1 MILPN
6 LFLIH
11 GLPQLRD
18 SSLKSA
24 DRTLTA
30 GFIVIGILV
39 VAGVFTNTLYLVA
52 GGIAA
57 ALLAGMF
64 AANPTGLA
72 AMLFGVQIVFTT
84 GFLGSISFYAGPFRL
99 CMDNLLQMWILFLWI
114 GAFIDGD
121 GRTGKTKS
129 GNLIIVLVSLGLFAF
144 IHGIAAGYDAE
155 TAAVFLKTIMGY
167 MFFFPAM
174 WILKDRGKMRI
185 LVSTVLVASV
195 IAAAWVIF
203 KGYTGGEG
211 VYLRQTSGLRVSSR
225 EVNVVVTGLLLV
237 TMLLWKRYRGVHVVP
252 SVAAILVMG
261 AAILLGQSRALWL
274 AVSAGALMAFVA
286 DMSRPGEGGFK
297 LSRLVSRVLL
307 LVVFIG
313 GSIAFVAAAGL
324 LSAADVAAR
333 SGGADGGLAG
343 DVSLWA
349 RFLSW
354 WEIIRTVTASPLV
367 LVFGTGFGH
376 RITYFRPDLVAEVS
390 IPYVDGSFFQLLLNQ
405 GLTGSLTLA
414 FLYAGGIAGSF
425 RTVLKTVSAGKTVLA
440 LWLTASFTALTIA
453 AFSGSLITN
462 YRFTSL
468 WAFMF
473 AILETIR
480 VKSPRKS

>member
-1 MILPN
+1 
-6 LFLIH
+6 
-11 GLPQLRD
+11 
-18 SSLKSA
+18 LKST

-30 GFIVIGILV
+30 GFVVIGILV
-39 VAGVFTNTLYLVA
+39 VAGVLTNTVYLVA
-52 GGIAA
+52 GGVAA

-64 AANPTGLA
+64 VANPPGLA

-84 GFLGSISFYAGPFRL
+84 SFLGSISFYAGPFRL
-99 CMDNLLQMWILFLWI
+99 GMVDLLQMWIFFLWI

-121 GRTGKTKS
+121 GRIGRTRS

-174 WILKDRGKMRI
+174 WIVKDRRNMKI
-185 LVSTVLVASV
+185 LVSTVLAASV
-195 IAAAWVIF
+195 VAAVWVIL
-203 KGYTGGEG
+203 KGYIGGEG

-274 AVSAGALMAFVA
+274 AVSAGTLMAFVA

-297 LSRLVSRVLL
+297 FSRLVSRVLL

-324 LSAADVAAR
+324 LSAGDVAAR
-333 SGGADGGLAG
+333 TGGADGGLSG
-343 DVSLWA
+343 DASLWA

-354 WEIIRTVTASPLV
+354 WEIIRTITASPFT
-367 LVFGTGFGH
+367 LVFGAGFGH
-376 RITYFRPDLVAEVS
+376 RISYFRPDLAVRVS
-390 IPYVDGSFFQLLLNQ
+390 IPSVDGSFFQLLLNL
-405 GLTGSLTLA
+405 GLSGSLTLA

-425 RTVLKTVSAGKTVLA
+425 RTALKTVSEGKTVLA

-453 AFSGSLITN
+453 ALSGSLITN

-480 VKSPRKS
+480 VKSSRKS